1 MEKEKQ
7 VIQESENLEKQTK
20 PIKYLLILDFEATCD
35 QADADNTTHVRF
47 GPPEI
52 IEFPTILYN
61 IDARKVEGEFHTYV
75 KPQINPILTKFCTEL
90 TGIQQSWVD
99 QAPVLLDVL
108 KNHDIWLHENGLLLN
123 GQPTEKTFA
132 YVTCGDWDLKQMLPS
147 QCERL
152 KYKRLHYF
160 WQWINIKFIFQ
171 RVTNIS
177 GKAMAQML
185 QVLKLP
191 LEGKHHS
198 GIDDCR
204 NITKIAQ
211 TLIERGGV
219 FTITTTNSEKGEAP
233 IIVPIPKLD
242 NNELQLLIDKLIKK
256 LDTIDLHSILKSEGG
271 SKKIIGILTKK
282 IWTEFQEEHEV
293 AKNLSAADRKQL
305 TQILTQE
312 INNRV
317 IKIESGTQ

>member
-1 MEKEKQ
+1 
-7 VIQESENLEKQTK
+7 
-20 PIKYLLILDFEATCD
+20 
-35 QADADNTTHVRF
+35 
-47 GPPEI
+47 
-52 IEFPTILYN
+52 
-61 IDARKVEGEFHTYV
+61 
-75 KPQINPILTKFCTEL
+75 
-90 TGIQQSWVD
+90 
-99 QAPVLLDVL
+99 
-108 KNHDIWLHENGLLLN
+108 
-123 GQPTEKTFA
+123 
-132 YVTCGDWDLKQMLPS
+132 MLPS

-211 TLIERGGV
+211 TLIERGGI